1 MPDSKDINCSE
12 KRPCISKNQPDANKL
27 PKTGD
32 SNNNLAG
39 IFLLLLALV
48 ILQTSKKK
56 AK

>member
-1 MPDSKDINCSE
+1 MA
-12 KRPCISKNQPDANKL
+12 KNQPDANKL

>member
-12 KRPCISKNQPDANKL
+12 KRPSIAKNQPDANKL